1 MAMRACVQAQKL
13 AYTAK
18 EQVGQHS
25 DFKERPI
32 NNNTQL
38 FCRKYC
44 NETLKVTEKK
54 IRIIRELH
62 EKYNH
67 EFC

>member
-18 EQVGQHS
+18 EQVGQYS

-38 FCRKYC
+38 FFSIWC

-54 IRIIRELH
+54 SES
-62 EKYNH
+62 
-67 EFC
+67 